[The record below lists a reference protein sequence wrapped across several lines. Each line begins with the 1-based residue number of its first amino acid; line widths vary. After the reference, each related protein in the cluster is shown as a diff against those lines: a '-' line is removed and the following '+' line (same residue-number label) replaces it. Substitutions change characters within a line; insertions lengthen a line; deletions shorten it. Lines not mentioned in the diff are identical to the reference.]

1 MTASTSG
8 CSSKIAAQAMI
19 IANYSSRAHRLTASS
34 PEVRTSELDSN
45 VPFAVA
51 KMAAWRIKDLQSP
64 STDPASCQIKSQFW
78 DAFFI
83 LLFFYVSQATYSI
96 VLGTFWCSGRRVLA
110 SGTFQWTEGPPAVLR
125 LFLNVL
131 EFDVDA
137 AGTGQDCFTLWGSW
151 LYRSLFYI

>member
-1 MTASTSG
+1 MTASTSC

-19 IANYSSRAHRLTASS
+19 IAHYSSRAHRLTASS

-51 KMAAWRIKDLQSP
+51 KMAAWRSKDLQSP

-83 LLFFYVSQATYSI
+83 FFYVIYVSQATYSI

-110 SGTFQWTEGPPAVLR
+110 SGTFQ
-125 LFLNVL
+125 
-131 EFDVDA
+131 
-137 AGTGQDCFTLWGSW
+137 
-151 LYRSLFYI
+151 